1 VPGDGCANND
11 TPNEDNGVARFLTMI
26 TIPTE
31 IVDHIFSFLD
41 VLSPSGYN
49 DLKAC
54 ARAHPF
60 LLTSAERCLFS
71 NIRISRNPT
80 VGRAFHCSNLSNVL
94 LTKPHI
100 ANYVRALG
108 VDLSSSP
115 LDCHTVAPRELEDML
130 FVISKLRALTTI
142 EIRGHHYWKNI
153 EWSWLHK
160 PFREAFI
167 NCLSLPSIKKVSILR
182 MDDFPMTAFD
192 QCKGLTELSLDG
204 KFELS
209 TDLCPRLE
217 SLSIYYW
224 FKSGIFPGIITWK
237 NALNLRRLDVCIPG
251 VGELALFSDVIR
263 ICSAITDLGLDFL
276 DKCNFFSFF
285 HFFASFHT

>member
-1 VPGDGCANND
+1 
-11 TPNEDNGVARFLTMI
+11 MI

-31 IVDHIFSFLD
+31 IVDHIFSFLA

-54 ARAHPF
+54 AQAHPF

-80 VGRAFHCSNLSNVL
+80 VGCAFRVSDLSDVL

-100 ANYVRALG
+100 ANYVIALG
-108 VDLSSSP
+108 FDLSYP
-115 LDCHTVAPRELEDML
+115 TLDCHIVALGELENML
-130 FVISKLRALTTI
+130 FVISKLRALKTI
-142 EIRGHHYWKNI
+142 EIRGHYWNI

-160 PFREAFI
+160 PLREAFI
-167 NCLSLPSIKKVSILR
+167 NCLSLPSIKKASILR
-182 MDDFPMTAFD
+182 IDDFPMTAFD

-209 TDLCPRLE
+209 TELCPRLE

-237 NALNLRRLDVCIPG
+237 NALNLRRLDVCIPD
-251 VGELALFSDVIR
+251 VGELALFSDIIR

-276 DKCNFFSFF
+276 DKCNFFPVLPFLC
-285 HFFASFHT
+285 